1 MITKSTDEFIPVY
14 GPVKSWRY
22 GRSLG
27 IDPIGKTSTCSFNC
41 VYCQLGEIEQKTSD
55 RLIYVPT
62 EQILLEL
69 QKFAPWDV
77 DIITVSGSGEPTLA
91 LNLQEILQEI
101 KKLTNK
107 PTLVLTNGTT
117 LTKPE
122 VRLALTLADKVSIK
136 IDAVN
141 QRQLQGINRPAEKIN
156 LSDIWGGIQK
166 FREQYQGQLAIQ
178 TMILSSWN
186 PQIKAEYIN
195 LIKSLKPD
203 EIQLNTPTRPKPLKH
218 QLDARGN
225 HTEFH
230 PYAVQK
236 LKSVSQDILEEF
248 ADEIYKNT
256 KLPVRYKQK

>member
-1 MITKSTDEFIPVY
+1 MITKSTDGFIPVY

-27 IDPIGKTSTCSFNC
+27 IDPIGKISTCSFNC

-55 RLIYVPT
+55 RSIYVST
-62 EQILLEL
+62 AEILLEL

-77 DIITVSGSGEPTLA
+77 DIITLSGSGEPTLA
-91 LNLQEILQEI
+91 LNLKDILQET

-117 LTKPE
+117 LTNAE
-122 VRLALTLADKVSIK
+122 VRLALNLADKVSIK

-141 QRQLQGINRPAEKIN
+141 QRQLQGINRPVETFN
-156 LSDIWGGIQK
+156 LSDIWRGIQE
-166 FREQYQGQLAIQ
+166 FREQYQGKLAIQ
-178 TMILSSWN
+178 TMILSPWN
-186 PQIKAEYIN
+186 HETKAEYIS

-236 LKSVSQDILEEF
+236 LKCVSQDILQEF
-248 ADEIYKNT
+248 ADKIYTNT
-256 KLPVRYKQK
+256 NIPVRYKQK